1 METVLEAV
9 DAKQKVVIF
18 TGRRTDCERI
28 AAALEKGKP
37 DHVPLWWGHGGV
49 STKERDSM
57 VLAYAACEEPSI
69 FVGTTDAFGESM
81 DGLQCTDL
89 AIFSLLPW
97 TPGQVT
103 QAEGRFSRKGSK
115 RPVLIMYM
123 VAEGTVDEHV
133 ADILLGKLEAVSS
146 TLNDSEAAGL
156 ASTLAGEQD
165 EDAVIADILQLMEV
179 QDGSE
184 EEGQD

>member
-1 METVLEAV
+1 
-9 DAKQKVVIF
+9 
-18 TGRRTDCERI
+18 
-28 AAALEKGKP
+28 
-37 DHVPLWWGHGGV
+37 
-49 STKERDSM
+49 
-57 VLAYAACEEPSI
+57 
-69 FVGTTDAFGESM
+69 
-81 DGLQCTDL
+81 
-89 AIFSLLPW
+89 
-97 TPGQVT
+97 
-103 QAEGRFSRKGSK
+103 
-115 RPVLIMYM
+115 MYM

-165 EDAVIADILQLMEV
+165 EDAVIADILHLMEV

>member
-1 METVLEAV
+1 M
-9 DAKQKVVIF
+9 
-18 TGRRTDCERI
+18 
-28 AAALEKGKP
+28 
-37 DHVPLWWGHGGV
+37 
-49 STKERDSM
+49 
-57 VLAYAACEEPSI
+57 LANRS
-69 FVGTTDAFGESM
+69 
-81 DGLQCTDL
+81 
-89 AIFSLLPW
+89 LPW

-103 QAEGRFSRKGSK
+103 QAEGRFSRKGST